1 MELHTMQNK
10 KVNTSSSFVLFFMI
24 TFLVLSTASFTLA
37 QEKNKM
43 KGLDTLF
50 NKLSMEE
57 LIKIR
62 KYYESK
68 VQKLRGEEESYRSQG
83 MEWSES
89 FLKEK
94 GQKIKDRDNVYIRLA
109 EFYIENADLTYEKA
123 VEEYDKKY
131 SEYEKQ
137 LELFNRGE
145 LDTEPEAPEFPTH
158 DYSNAIELY
167 DKILTEYPASEY
179 TDDALYSKAW
189 LMEKMGKGEESRRV
203 YREVIDKYPDSRFAP
218 ESYMR
223 LAEYY
228 FSPRED
234 KTDEEQQIVELR
246 KAIQLYKNVLKYK
259 DSKRYDE
266 ALYKLGWSYYKLAA
280 RDPNYYND
288 AITYFIMV
296 ADDITRAEKYDPKGE
311 ISNPNVK
318 DEAVEYIGICF
329 TDEAYTKN
337 GVDMARRMLER
348 IGDRPYGPQVMKAIG
363 TTFQKIDENE
373 KAVYAYRSLLE
384 MYPDYYEAPL
394 IQKNIVNSLFS
405 LGRDQDAYVDRQEL
419 YEKYNPK
426 SDWYQNLAQSDQTDK
441 VKYLKLASSLSEEA
455 LRTNLL
461 LDLQLAEDMEASGQ
475 PATQQ
480 YQKVADAC
488 KVYLELFPA
497 DSNAYDVNWS
507 YAYLLDAKL
516 GEFEKAFDEYVRVS
530 NDYLEESHR
539 HDAALNAV
547 AVADTLV
554 KIRFGAQEDTLKK
567 INLAEIAKL
576 NPQALTP
583 EETRLIEAYDN
594 YIKLFPNGE
603 YTPNFLAAAGG
614 IYYNHFKFAEAKVYF
629 QTLVK
634 RFPGAQQKSLAMR
647 SIMDSYFA
655 LGKFKDSEIIARR
668 ILNEQG
674 VSEDQKEFAAKRM
687 GQAIFKNAEY
697 LEEQGDYFSAA
708 NEFYRVFT
716 DAPMDQKIVEPA
728 LLRSGLNYQ
737 KAKDWVRAISVFD
750 TLATKYPK
758 SKYALPALQNMAKD
772 YEELEQYVDAGRIY
786 ERIFEEYRNAENADA
801 ALYNASFYYKKGQ
814 AWEDAIRVNKR
825 YIQEFPDQSYS
836 IDLYFDNASLYLKLN
851 NLAEANRIY
860 QEFAQK
866 FPDDPRTVRAFYER
880 GKYYYDN
887 GQLELAKAE
896 FNKAIARSE
905 QFRRQGKDPNAYIA
919 AEAAFKLADILH
931 LEFTSIRLTLPES
944 NIKANLARMKKLM
957 KELNTA
963 YSKVLAFG
971 SPKSF
976 EATFDIA
983 RTYEEF
989 ARIFVDQEVDPNL
1002 NEAKRFVKR
1011 KKINEQAAALYE
1023 KAVEQYKQV
1032 IEKIPVIAE
1041 KLGVDLTAV
1050 PDTTSM
1056 TMAMA
1061 DTSKAAGE
1069 LLKRA
1074 AERDSTRQV
1083 AKKWYAK
1090 AKDKVS
1096 ELLYTQASLT
1106 TQNVDQA
1113 IALKSPY
1120 KDPVRDLIFRK
1131 TILQKAVAPAIEG
1144 TIAAHVRNLQEA
1156 EQLGLSN
1163 KYVEE
1168 SKRQI
1173 VLTANLLGA
1182 EYEVL
1187 AYSVL
1192 DQYAQIAQEIK
1203 DLIAKPFGSKN
1214 AAGLDYYG
1222 LDENAGQMLD
1232 YIKIISS
1239 QVIENYAHTLKLAR
1253 ENNIENDLVRN
1264 TEDRLLRFALEFSER
1279 VMAHADSAKAL
1290 FATYQAMFDST
1301 ENYNYEDGTGFFE
1314 NYYFTLSDNAKDLL
1328 DQAFNLKEDFNIQ
1341 GLWANK
1347 LLFKLIQLDPVTYS
1361 PSIEKE
1367 KIELFSDDTWKYATT
1382 YYGEDW
1388 VKPDFD
1394 DNDWEYAV
1402 VVASA
1407 SNPFDSLGV
1416 NPSAIWERMH
1426 GQTLPEHT
1434 VDSMMVDS
1442 LQTGATMDSTGMEM
1456 AADTSFVPDSLTQ
1469 GPVEAMG
1476 DTLVFF
1482 RKTFDLPGTAL
1493 GGAIYLTADDNFR
1506 IYLNGEYMLE
1516 DSVENMAKIDSLD
1529 FYTFNIALKK
1539 GKNVI
1544 SIDVSDLDR
1553 TGHGLKMYA
1562 YFELLPA
1569 DIAAAAEEKA
1579 KVKKVYV
1586 DPEILRRVNILNR
1599 SRISLKQR

>member
-1 MELHTMQNK
+1 MQNRK
-10 KVNTSSSFVLFFMI
+10 IGISSVYLWLFSIAILIFSMSP
-24 TFLVLSTASFTLA
+24 FGYA
-37 QEKNKM
+37 QQRNKM

-50 NKLSMEE
+50 KKLSVEE

-68 VQKLRGEEESYRSQG
+68 VQKLRTEEESYRSQG

-94 GQKIKDRDNVYIRLA
+94 GQKIKNRDNMYIRLA
-109 EFYIENADLTYEKA
+109 EFYIEDADEAYIKA
-123 VEEYDKKY
+123 VDEYDKKY

-137 LELFNRGE
+137 LELFDQGKLE
-145 LDTEPEAPEFPTH
+145 TEPQPPEFPKH
-158 DYSNAIELY
+158 DYSKAIELY

-179 TDDALYSKAW
+179 ADDALYSKAW
-189 LMEKMGKGEESRRV
+189 LLEQMDKGEESRQV
-203 YREVIDKYPDSRFAP
+203 YRELIDKYPDSRFAP

-228 FSPRED
+228 FAPRED

-280 RDPNYYND
+280 RDPKYYND
-288 AITYFIMV
+288 AITYFILA

-311 ISNPNVK
+311 ISNANVK

-337 GVDMARRMLER
+337 GVDKARRMLER

-384 MYPDYYEAPL
+384 MYPDYEEAPL
-394 IQKNIVNSLFS
+394 IQKNIVDALFS
-405 LGRDQDAYVDRQEL
+405 LGRDQEAYAARQEL

-426 SDWYQNLAQSDQTDK
+426 SDWYQNLAQSDKADK
-441 VKYLKLASSLSEEA
+441 VKYLKQAYKLSEEA

-461 LDLQLAEDMEASGQ
+461 LDLQAGEDLEASGK
-475 PATQQ
+475 PAREM
-480 YQKVADAC
+480 YQKVADEC
-488 KVYLELFPA
+488 KIYLDYFPA

-516 GEFEKAFDEYVRVS
+516 GEFEKAFDEYIRVS

-554 KIRFGAQEDTLKK
+554 KIRFGATQDTLKK
-567 INLAEIAKL
+567 INLAEIAKMS
-576 NPQALTP
+576 PQALTK

-594 YIKLFPNGE
+594 YIKLFPDGE

-614 IYYNHFKFAEAKVYF
+614 IYYNHYKFAEAKIYF

-634 RFPGAQQKSLAMR
+634 RFPGAEQKSLAMR

-655 LGKFKDSEIIARR
+655 LGKFKDSEIVAKN
-668 ILNEQG
+668 ILNEPG
-674 VSEDQKEFAAKRM
+674 VSEEQKKFAAKRM

-697 LEEQGDYFSAA
+697 LEEQGDYFAAA

-716 DAPMDQKIVEPA
+716 DAPTDPKIIEPA

-737 KAKDWVRAISVFD
+737 KAKDWVRAIAVYD
-750 TLATKYPK
+750 TLATRYPK
-758 SKYALPALQNMAKD
+758 SKFALPALQNMAKD

-786 ERIFEEYRNAENADA
+786 ERIFEEFRNSDNADA
-801 ALYNASFYYKKGQ
+801 ALYNASFYYKKGK
-814 AWEDAIRVNKR
+814 AWEDAIRVNKK

-836 IDLYFDNASLYLKLN
+836 TDLYFDNASLYLKLG
-851 NLAEANRIY
+851 NLAEANKIY

-880 GKYYYDN
+880 GKYYMEN
-887 GQLELAKAE
+887 GQFELAKAE

-905 QFRRQGKDPNAYIA
+905 QFRRQGKDPNAFIA
-919 AEAAFKLADILH
+919 AEAAFKLAEILH
-931 LEFTSIRLTLPES
+931 KEYTSIQLTQPES
-944 NIKANLARMKKLM
+944 NIKANLAKLRKLM
-957 KELNTA
+957 KDLNTA

-976 EATFDIA
+976 EATYDIA

-989 ARIFVDQEVDPNL
+989 ANIFVNQQINPNL
-1002 NEAKRFVKR
+1002 SEAKKFVQR
-1011 KKINEQAAALYE
+1011 KKINEQAAALYD

-1041 KLGVDLTAV
+1041 KLGVDLNAE
-1050 PDTTSM
+1050 PDT
-1056 TMAMA
+1056 MALA
-1061 DTSKAAGE
+1061 ANDTSKAAGE

-1074 AERDSTRQV
+1074 AEKDSTRNV

-1096 ELLYTQASLT
+1096 ELLYTEASLT
-1106 TQNVDQA
+1106 TENVDKA

-1120 KDPVRDLIFRK
+1120 KDPVKDLIFRK
-1131 TILQKAVAPAIEG
+1131 TILEKAVAPAIKS
-1144 TIAAHVRNLQEA
+1144 TIEAHVRNLQEA
-1156 EQLGLSN
+1156 DKMGLSN

-1173 VLTANLLGA
+1173 LLTANLLGS

-1187 AYSVL
+1187 SYGIL
-1192 DQYAQIAQEIK
+1192 DRYEKISRELQ
-1203 DLIAKPFGSKN
+1203 DLIAKPFGAKN

-1222 LDENAGQMLD
+1222 LDESASQMLD
-1232 YIKIISS
+1232 YIKIISEKTINS
-1239 QVIENYAHTLKLAR
+1239 YANTLNLAR
-1253 ENNIENDLVRN
+1253 EYNIQNDLVRN
-1264 TEDRLLRFALEFSER
+1264 TEDRLLRFSLEFSER
-1279 VMAHADSAKAL
+1279 LMADGDSAKAL
-1290 FATYQAMFDST
+1290 STTYQAIFDST
-1301 ENYNYEDGTGFFE
+1301 ENYNYDDGTGFFE
-1314 NYYFTLSDNAKDLL
+1314 NYYFSLTDNAKDLL
-1328 DQAFNLKEDFNIQ
+1328 DQAFNIKEEYDIK

-1367 KIELFSDDTWKYATT
+1367 KIELYSDESWKYATV
-1382 YYGEDW
+1382 YYGEEW
-1388 VKPDFD
+1388 VKTDFD
-1394 DNDWEYAV
+1394 DSDWENAV
-1402 VVASA
+1402 IVPS
-1407 SNPFDSLGV
+1407 SGNPFDSLGV
-1416 NPSAIWERMH
+1416 NPQAIWERIAATVPQ
-1426 GQTLPEHT
+1426 GANDTLQ
-1434 VDSMMVDS
+1434 SDS
-1442 LQTGATMDSTGMEM
+1442 LN
-1456 AADTSFVPDSLTQ
+1456 ADTLGAVVDTTSMQMASADTT
-1469 GPVEAMG
+1469 GPEGEVLQATLVG

-1482 RKTFDLPGTAL
+1482 RKVFDLPGTAL
-1493 GGAIYLTADDNFR
+1493 GGAIYFTADDNFR
-1506 IYLNGEYMLE
+1506 IYLNGEYMME

-1529 FYTFNIALKK
+1529 FYTFNITLKQ

-1544 SIDVSDLDR
+1544 AIDVGDKDR
-1553 TGHGLKMYA
+1553 TAKGLKLYA